1 MIVGAILVVIILYF
15 FVKEGG
21 KSVGNDGRKLGHY
34 DYLIVGSGLYGAT
47 FNYFAKRSGKTTYI
61 VEKRDVVG
69 GNLYCEKLKEFSFI
83 NMVLKFSID
92 NKKVLDFVNNLTY
105 FNLYIQQ
112 TIARYGDKLYSLPF
126 NMWTFNQLWGVITPK
141 KAKSKI
147 DSDKYTGEVHNLE
160 EKAQSLV
167 GKELYEKLIKGYT
180 EKQIG
185 RD

>member
-69 GNLYCEKLKEFSFI
+69 GNLLWKIEGI
-83 NMVLKFSID
+83 
-92 NKKVLDFVNNLTY
+92 FVHKY
-105 FNLYIQQ
+105 GPQVFN
-112 TIARYGDKLYSLPF
+112 R
-126 NMWTFNQLWGVITPK
+126 
-141 KAKSKI
+141 
-147 DSDKYTGEVHNLE
+147 
-160 EKAQSLV
+160 
-167 GKELYEKLIKGYT
+167 
-180 EKQIG
+180 
-185 RD
+185 